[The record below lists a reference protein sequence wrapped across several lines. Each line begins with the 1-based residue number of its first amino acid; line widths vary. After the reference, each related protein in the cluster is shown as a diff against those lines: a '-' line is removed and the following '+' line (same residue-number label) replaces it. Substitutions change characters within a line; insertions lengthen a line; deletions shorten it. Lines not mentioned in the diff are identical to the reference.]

1 MVRVTIETDTDV
13 IGIQSPMLDTRYH
26 SDAPRRTAPTCRQP
40 AN

>member
-26 SDAPRRTAPTCRQP
+26 GWWL
-40 AN
+40 